1 MDSAQCLCLPDGAVN
16 GPGGGS
22 GSSLMVPLTLA
33 LTFACQQPPS
43 PPAAL
48 LPRAGFLSHSP
59 QARSPGGK
67 GGRRTPHHGSIL
79 PAPSAL
85 PAADPSSASSCLEGS
100 RAQPP
105 IPPPATSPVLVLP
118 SPPTQPTPT
127 SCWTLPSWVP
137 PWSSSRFLC
146 FLHRLHFLSG
156 PRLAP
161 IPEQPPHA
169 LPGLLASL
177 SPRAAQVDG
186 T

>member
-1 MDSAQCLCLPDGAVN
+1 MSVPPRWCSEWPRRCP
-16 GPGGGS
+16 

-105 IPPPATSPVLVLP
+105 IPLPATSPVLVLP
-118 SPPTQPTPT
+118 SPPTQLTR
-127 SCWTLPSWVP
+127 P
-137 PWSSSRFLC
+137 PA
-146 FLHRLHFLSG
+146 G
-156 PRLAP
+156 
-161 IPEQPPHA
+161 
-169 LPGLLASL
+169 L
-177 SPRAAQVDG
+177 SPPGFPPVLPLVSFASYTDFTSSAG
-186 T
+186 PG